1 MKYTFNK
8 NYLIYGILIIAIVGI
23 SGFIFLNNRSGNE
36 ETFIVKKGDFL
47 QQVSVSGSVI
57 ATKDVD
63 LAFSQTGRISN
74 VYVGVGDNVIRG
86 TILASIENGDLRAEI
101 LQKKA
106 TLMAEDVV
114 LNELKRGLRPEKIT
128 ISKAKVYSSEVNLV
142 KEKLSLKEKISDVY
156 IKSDDAVRTK
166 SDQFI
171 SNPNSSNPQLVF
183 NTDRQLEQNILSLRI
198 ELESVLTAWNL
209 DISTQN
215 DISKLADVSLTY
227 SSTVKT
233 FLEKVTLALST
244 LDSSSTLSQSTID
257 SWRSGISNARTT
269 LSTATNNLVSVIG
282 DVSSYEAELSL
293 AQKELLLDEAGVTKD
308 DIDEQEA
315 KVKAAEANVVSAKA
329 RYQKTLV
336 TAPFDGIVSKMNA
349 KVGSSASSNTSLVS
363 MISVGAFQVESFV
376 PEINVPLI
384 KVGDSAVVTL
394 DAYGSDVK
402 FDVVIISIDP
412 AETIRDGVST
422 YKTKLQFSKYDSRL
436 RPGMTANI
444 IVTTKKKKN
453 VIAIPQGIVFNNG
466 DKRFVY
472 IQDGEK
478 SIKREVTTGSV
489 SSLGNVEILSGL
501 KKGDIVSFN
510 KSKQ

>member
-23 SGFIFLNNRSGNE
+23 SVFIFLNNRSGNE

-74 VYVGVGDNVIRG
+74 VYVGVGDNVVRG

-106 TLMAEDVV
+106 TLMAEEVV

-183 NTDRQLEQNILSLRI
+183 NTDRQLEQNILSLRV
-198 ELESVLTAWNL
+198 ELENILTAWNL
-209 DISTQN
+209 EISTQS
-215 DISKLADVSLTY
+215 DVSKLSDISLTY
-227 SSTVKT
+227 VSVVKT
-233 FLEKVTLALST
+233 FLEKATLALST
-244 LDSSSTLSQSTID
+244 LDSSSTLSQTTID
-257 SWRSGISNARTT
+257 GWRSGISNARTT
-269 LSTATNNLVSVIG
+269 LSTATNNLVSIIG
-282 DVSSYEAELSL
+282 SVASYKAALSL

-315 KVKAAEANVVSAKA
+315 KVKAAEANVASAEA

-349 KVGSSASSNTSLVS
+349 KVGSSASSNTSLIS
-363 MISVGAFQVESFV
+363 MISVGALQVESFV

-384 KVGDSAVVTL
+384 KVGDSATVTL
-394 DAYGSDVK
+394 DAYGT
-402 FDVVIISIDP
+402 DVVFDATIISIDP
-412 AETIRDGVST
+412 TETIRDGVST
-422 YKTKLQFSKYDSRL
+422 YKTKLQFSKYDGRVK
-436 RPGMTANI
+436 PGMTANI
-444 IVTTKKKKN
+444 MVTTEEKKN
-453 VIAIPQGIVFNNG
+453 VITIPQGVVFNENNNKFVYVQDG
-466 DKRFVY
+466 DKFVKRSVVA
-472 IQDGEK
+472 G
-478 SIKREVTTGSV
+478 SI
-489 SSLGNVEILSGL
+489 SSFGDVEILSGL
-501 KKGDIVSFN
+501 NEGDVVSFN
-510 KSKQ
+510 QPK